1 MSEKSA
7 AMIEV
12 TRLWVAELVIGDNL
26 CPFARGLLDDG
37 RLEIR
42 VSEQGTLEALLHTL
56 ARECRRLAQVPAS
69 ELETTL
75 LLHPGTLES
84 FEEQLD
90 FLPAIEA
97 LLEQL
102 DLDDALQVV
111 SFHPDYRFADAPE
124 DDPANYTNRAPF
136 GMFHLL
142 RRRSMAGAIA
152 SHPDPDSIWRRN
164 VELLR
169 DRGGEV
175 LEARLAE
182 LRALAKASP

>member
-1 MSEKSA
+1 M
-7 AMIEV
+7 
-12 TRLWVAELVIGDNL
+12 L
-26 CPFARGLLDDG
+26 
-37 RLEIR
+37 
-42 VSEQGTLEALLHTL
+42 LLHLL
-56 ARECRRLAQVPAS
+56 ARECHRLAHLPAS

-75 LLHPGTLES
+75 LLHPGTLAA

-90 FLPAIEA
+90 FLPAVEA

-102 DLDDALQVV
+102 GLDEELQVV
-111 SFHPDYRFADAPE
+111 SFHPEYRFADAPE

-142 RRRSMAGAIA
+142 RRESMAGAIA

-169 DRGGEV
+169 DRGSES
-175 LEARLAE
+175 LEARLVE
-182 LRALAKASP
+182 LRALAKASA